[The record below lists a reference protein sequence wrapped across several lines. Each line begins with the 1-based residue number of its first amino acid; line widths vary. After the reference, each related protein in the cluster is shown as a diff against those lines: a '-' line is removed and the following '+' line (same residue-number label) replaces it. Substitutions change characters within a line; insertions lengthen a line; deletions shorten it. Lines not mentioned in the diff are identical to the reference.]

1 MLDDLIIFEQ
11 NAMSN
16 FTYNES
22 SYDLYFVLAFDLL
35 KSFPESNFPWTLPT
49 PNKNVLWI
57 ICTVSVK
64 GIKSLFSL
72 RSDIK
77 LEISVQK
84 TNKGCTSYLA
94 DSRSFLQQKSCK
106 RYQLVIRET
115 HFDSSCDS
123 AKFDVHPLFVFCMP
137 DFKFVIDS

>member
-1 MLDDLIIFEQ
+1 MLKILSYLNIMPYLILHLMIQVMIFIL
-11 NAMSN
+11 
-16 FTYNES
+16 F
-22 SYDLYFVLAFDLL
+22 LL
-35 KSFPESNFPWTLPT
+35 LICWKVFPERCQHQ
-49 PNKNVLWI
+49 KNVLWI
-57 ICTVSVK
+57 NCTVSLK

-94 DSRSFLQQKSCK
+94 DSQSFLQRKSCE
-106 RYQLVIRET
+106 RYQCATRET
-115 HFDSSCDS
+115 HFDS

-137 DFKFVIDS
+137 ESKLVIDS